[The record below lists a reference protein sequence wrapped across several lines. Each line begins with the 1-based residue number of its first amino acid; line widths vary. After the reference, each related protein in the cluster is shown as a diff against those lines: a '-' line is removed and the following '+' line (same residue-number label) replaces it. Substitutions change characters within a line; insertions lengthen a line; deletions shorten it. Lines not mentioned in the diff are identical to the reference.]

1 MRDTSKC
8 QKAVEPDKEM
18 KDQLPVMDLKKEVP
32 MKNRVGFLALILA
45 GGLAVF
51 QPAVAQAQDR
61 GDYRHYDRHED
72 RRSRDWDRHEYR
84 ERAWHDRDE
93 RRDWR
98 EHERYE
104 NRYYRPGVSFY
115 YGTAPNYY
123 AYPYGD
129 RCPR

>member
-1 MRDTSKC
+1 
-8 QKAVEPDKEM
+8 M
-18 KDQLPVMDLKKEVP
+18 KK
-32 MKNRVGFLALILA
+32 RVGVLAMILA

-61 GDYRHYDRHED
+61 DDYRHYDRRDD

-84 ERAWHDRDE
+84 ERAWRDRDE

-104 NRYYRPGVSFY
+104 NRYYRPGSSYYY
-115 YGTAPNYY
+115 YGAAPNYY
-123 AYPYGD
+123 AYPYGLCS
-129 RCPR
+129 R